1 MPAIGARRKDTNHN
15 ELVQAARQVG
25 AEVLELYKLPGALD
39 CLVGYRGVLYLVEIK
54 DGAKSA
60 SRRQLTPPEVETIQ
74 RFMSVGV
81 KVLVVTSVDEMLR
94 GIGAIL

>member
-1 MPAIGARRKDTNHN
+1 MPTIGARRKDTNHN

-39 CLVGYRGVLYLVEIK
+39 CLVGFRGSLYLVEIK

-60 SRRQLTPPEVETIQ
+60 SRRQLTPAEVETIR
-74 RFMSVGV
+74 RFQVVGV
-81 KVLVVTSVDEMLR
+81 KVLVVGSVEELLR
-94 GIGAIL
+94 GIGALL